1 MSDDLFANL
10 GLQFVDITQINTG
23 LKLLKPGPEPQIFS
37 VILSTPTLQ
46 CTALPYW
53 RHNFYS
59 VIKKNIMCNHGACC
73 EKAKQFKAWLDQLPE
88 NDPRKSTAKPTA
100 QKRIMLP
107 VVVYTGKS
115 VSAYGGP
122 VEVRYFDISEWH
134 YSTWAN
140 ARNAVN
146 EEIAPFWQ
154 RDFLLTLD
162 EQKKNNPAITHLETK
177 AKWLTDPTL
186 NAEVMKIISSPE
198 FVKDYSQ
205 KVPKS
210 YTDTEFL
217 AMWNANIKNVV
228 SGSTAAEQAINTA
241 ATNTIMQQQT
251 PIAMQQTQ
259 TVLKPAYSLD
269 NSVLNTPPI
278 MVQAQPIQAE
288 SVQTVAQPIQA
299 EQVQVQPIEPQ
310 IAPEP
315 IQTQPVQ
322 AQPINMGLPVTQIET
337 KPSVDVPYTPQNIIN
352 GSYSTGGVISTVTPE
367 SVVSMQPV
375 TLPSVNPEPV
385 QMQPVQSQPAT
396 PVQPEQSVAPTAQTP
411 VTSQTEINL
420 NQVQDLD
427 KIISQLG

>member
-1 MSDDLFANL
+1 
-10 GLQFVDITQINTG
+10 
-23 LKLLKPGPEPQIFS
+23 
-37 VILSTPTLQ
+37 
-46 CTALPYW
+46 
-53 RHNFYS
+53 
-59 VIKKNIMCNHGACC
+59 
-73 EKAKQFKAWLDQLPE
+73 
-88 NDPRKSTAKPTA
+88 
-100 QKRIMLP
+100 
-107 VVVYTGKS
+107 
-115 VSAYGGP
+115 
-122 VEVRYFDISEWH
+122 
-134 YSTWAN
+134 
-140 ARNAVN
+140 
-146 EEIAPFWQ
+146 
-154 RDFLLTLD
+154 
-162 EQKKNNPAITHLETK
+162 
-177 AKWLTDPTL
+177 
-186 NAEVMKIISSPE
+186 MKIISSPE

-269 NSVLNTPPI
+269 MNVLNTPPV
-278 MVQAQPIQAE
+278 MAQTQPVQAQP
-288 SVQTVAQPIQA
+288 VQTQPVQA
-299 EQVQVQPIEPQ
+299 QPIEPQ

-315 IQTQPVQ
+315 VQTQPVQ
-322 AQPINMGLPVTQIET
+322 AQPINTGLPVTQIET
-337 KPSVDVPYTPQNIIN
+337 QPSVDVPYTPQNIIN
-352 GSYSTGGVISTVTPE
+352 GSYSTGGIISTVTPE

-375 TLPSVNPEPV
+375 ILPSVNPEPV
-385 QMQPVQSQPAT
+385 QMQPVQSQPVT